1 MSRWAMRRVSGDGGA
16 LMSVTNSKQSETLY

>member
-1 MSRWAMRRVSGDGGA
+1 MRRVSGDGGA